1 MDLSEEF
8 WIFVSKHINEHP
20 CVYYKY
26 STESEDSVAARGKT
40 WFGDWERFK
49 IDYVGSHSIMRVLS
63 TLRTIKDDV
72 AENYALN
79 IEKAINELAVNIEN
93 VKVNR
98 GDRENT

>member
-8 WIFVSKHINEHP
+8 WIFVSNHINEHP
-20 CVYYKY
+20 CAYYKY
-26 STESEDSVAARGKT
+26 STESEATVAARGKA
-40 WFGDWERFK
+40 WFGYWERFK

-79 IEKAINELAVNIEN
+79 IEKALTLRSA
-93 VKVNR
+93 K
-98 GDRENT
+98 D